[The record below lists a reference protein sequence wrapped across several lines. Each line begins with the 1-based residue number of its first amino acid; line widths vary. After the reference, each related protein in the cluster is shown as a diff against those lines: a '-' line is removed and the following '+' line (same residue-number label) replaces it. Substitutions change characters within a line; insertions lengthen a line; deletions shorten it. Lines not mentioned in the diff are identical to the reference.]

1 MSLNA
6 INPGASPIYRPQ
18 EIARTKVEGD
28 RNAATVAT
36 READRS
42 QKAAATGLLAPRH
55 EALPAEAPEGTDPQL
70 WQMLTAEERSHFAK
84 MTSMGPLTYGRP
96 VAGVASQPSGETSVR
111 RGGRIDVR
119 A

>member
-6 INPGASPIYRPQ
+6 INPGASPVYRPQ
-18 EIARTKVEGD
+18 EIARPKVEND
-28 RNAATVAT
+28 RPSAPTTT

-55 EALPAEAPEGTDPQL
+55 DALPAEAPEGTDPQL

-96 VAGVASQPSGETSVR
+96 VTGAPAQSASEPAMR